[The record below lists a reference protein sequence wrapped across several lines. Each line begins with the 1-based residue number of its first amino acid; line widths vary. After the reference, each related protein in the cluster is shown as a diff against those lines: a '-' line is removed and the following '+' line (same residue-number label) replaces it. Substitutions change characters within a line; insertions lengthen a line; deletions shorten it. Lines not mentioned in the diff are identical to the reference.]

1 VKSINDYTDGCGLM
15 TDNSFH
21 FYLKRPGWP
30 LTDVVGYC
38 PGIPLNC
45 PKCGSER
52 ISIFFKPGFIGKKQS
67 PWCDLMDKGN
77 FSLCNDYEIII
88 KSNYNPNWICK
99 NCYDGG
105 VILKK

>member
-1 VKSINDYTDGCGLM
+1 M

-77 FSLCNDYEIII
+77 FSLFNDYEIIKKI
-88 KSNYNPNWICK
+88 NYNPN
-99 NCYDGG
+99 
-105 VILKK
+105 